1 MGRESHRLNEN
12 KRQGGRVN
20 LTALPA
26 RLNTQTAP
34 LQPLRTAMPSY
45 TAPTKDTQFV
55 LHDVLNIKDAGI
67 PGYDELELDFTGAVL
82 EEAGKIARDV
92 LHPLNVVGDTEGCRL
107 ENGVVYTPTGFKAA
121 FEQVKEGGWPG
132 LDMPEQYGGQN
143 MPYVIGTAVGE
154 FFSGANQAFTM
165 YQGLTHG
172 AASAILAHGTDAQKD
187 TYLPK
192 MVSCEWT
199 GTMNLTEPHCGTD
212 LGLMRTK
219 AEPQDDGSYKIT
231 GQKIFISAG
240 DHDMSDNVIHLV
252 LAKIPGGPE
261 GIKGVSLF
269 IVPKFIVNEDGT
281 PGERNGVSVGKIE
294 EKMGIHGNST
304 CVMNYDAAT
313 GWLLGDMHKGMRAMF
328 TMMNEARLGVGMQG
342 LAQAEAAYQNAVEY
356 AKDRLQGRDVTG
368 AKNPDGPA
376 DPLIVHPDIR
386 RNLMDQKSFA
396 EGARAFILWGAT
408 MIDKAHRSEDKD
420 ADGLISLLTPVI
432 KGFLTDKGYDMTV
445 QAQQVYGGHGYI
457 EEWGMSQYTR
467 DARIAMIYEGANGVQ
482 ALDLVG
488 RKLAQ
493 DGGKHVM
500 AFFDMV
506 KGFCKENAEISEDYA
521 KDFIEPLKAASKD
534 LQAAGMYF
542 MQNGMKNP
550 NNALAGS
557 TDFMHMFGHVCLG
570 LMWAMMGKAAQKAL
584 DEGAS
589 DAAFYETK
597 LATGRYYMARQLPA
611 TKLHLARIETGADTV
626 MALDA
631 AQF

>member
-1 MGRESHRLNEN
+1 
-12 KRQGGRVN
+12 
-20 LTALPA
+20 
-26 RLNTQTAP
+26 
-34 LQPLRTAMPSY
+34 MPSY
-45 TAPTKDTQFV
+45 TPPTKDMQFI
-55 LHDVLNIKDAGI
+55 LHEMLNITGSDI
-67 PGYDELELDFTGAVL
+67 PGYDELEADFTSAIL
-82 EEAGKIARDV
+82 DEAGKLTSEV
-92 LHPLNVVGDTEGCRL
+92 LAPLNVVGDKEGCRL
-107 ENGVVYTPTGFKAA
+107 ENGVVYTPTGFKDA

-132 LDMPEQYGGQN
+132 LDMPEEFGGQN

-154 FFSGANQAFTM
+154 MFSSANMAFTM

-172 AASAILAHGTDAQKD
+172 AASAILAHGSQEQKE

-219 AEPQDDGSYKIT
+219 AAPQDDGSFKIT

-240 DHDMSDNVIHLV
+240 EHDMADNIIHLV
-252 LAKIPGGPE
+252 LAKIEGGPE

-269 IVPKFIVNEDGT
+269 IVPKFLVNEDGSL
-281 PGERNGVSVGKIE
+281 GARNGVAVGSIE

-304 CVMNYDAAT
+304 CVMNYDDAV
-313 GWLLGDMHKGMRAMF
+313 GYLVGEEHKGMRAMF

-342 LAQAEAAYQNAVEY
+342 LSQAEVAYQNALEY

-368 AKNPDGPA
+368 AKAPEKPA

-386 RNLMDQKSFA
+386 RSLMDQKSFA

-408 MIDKAHRSEDKD
+408 MIDAAHRAGDKD
-420 ADGLISLLTPVI
+420 ADGIVSLLTPII
-432 KGFLTDKGYDMTV
+432 KGFLTDVGYDNTIK
-445 QAQQVYGGHGYI
+445 AQQVYGGHGYI

-500 AFFDMV
+500 AFFEMV
-506 KGFCKENAEISEDYA
+506 KSFIKDNAGQDEAYDAE
-521 KDFIEPLKAASKD
+521 FLEPLKAASKD

-542 MQNGMKNP
+542 MQNGMTNP
-550 NNALAGS
+550 NNALSGS
-557 TDFMHMFGHVCLG
+557 YDFMHMFGHVCLG
-570 LMWAMMGKAAQKAL
+570 LMWARMGKAARVAL
-584 DEGAS
+584 ESGTS
-589 DAAFYETK
+589 DAEFYETK

-611 TKLHLARIETGADTV
+611 TALHLTRIQSGAEPV
-626 MALDA
+626 MALEA
-631 AQF
+631 ANF

>member
-1 MGRESHRLNEN
+1 
-12 KRQGGRVN
+12 
-20 LTALPA
+20 
-26 RLNTQTAP
+26 
-34 LQPLRTAMPSY
+34 MPVY
-45 TAPTKDTQFV
+45 NAPTKDTQFV
-55 LHDVLNIKDAGI
+55 LHDVLKISASDI
-67 PGYDELELDFTGAVL
+67 PGYDELEPEFTGAVL
-82 EEAGKIARDV
+82 EEAGKVAV
-92 LHPLNVVGDTEGCRL
+92 NLLHPLNVVGDTEGCRL
-107 ENGVVYTPTGFKAA
+107 ENGVVYTPTGFKDA
-121 FEQVKEGGWPG
+121 FEQVKEGGWTG
-132 LDMPEQYGGQN
+132 LDMPEEYGGQN
-143 MPYVIGTAVGE
+143 MPYVLGTAVGE
-154 FFSGANQAFTM
+154 MFSAANQAFTM

-219 AEPQDDGSYKIT
+219 AEPQGDGSYKIT
-231 GQKIFISAG
+231 GQKIFISSG
-240 DHDMSDNVIHLV
+240 DHDMADNIIHLV

-269 IVPKFIVNEDGT
+269 IVPKFLVNEDGSL
-281 PGERNGVSVGKIE
+281 GERNGVSVGKIE

-304 CVMNYDAAT
+304 CVMNYDGAT
-313 GWLLGDMHKGMRAMF
+313 GWLLGQEHKGMRAMF

-342 LAQAEAAYQNAVEY
+342 LAQAEAAYQNALEY

-386 RNLMDQKSFA
+386 RSLMDQKSFV

-408 MIDKAHRSEDKD
+408 LIDKAHRSGDKD
-420 ADGLISLLTPVI
+420 ADGLISLMTPVI
-432 KGFLTDKGYDMTV
+432 KGFLTDEGYDMTV

-506 KGFCKENAEISEDYA
+506 KTFCKENSG
-521 KDFIEPLKAASKD
+521 KDQAYDKAFIEPLKAASKD

-542 MQNGMKNP
+542 MQNGMTNP
-550 NNALAGS
+550 NNALSGS
-557 TDFMHMFGHVCLG
+557 YDFMHMFGHVCLG
-570 LMWAMMGKAAQKAL
+570 LMWAQMAKAAQEAL
-584 DEGAS
+584 DAGAS
-589 DAAFYETK
+589 DKDFYETK
-597 LATGRYYMARQLPA
+597 IATGRYYMARRLPA
-611 TKLHLARIETGADTV
+611 TGMHLARIQTGADTV

-631 AQF
+631 ANF

>member
-1 MGRESHRLNEN
+1 
-12 KRQGGRVN
+12 
-20 LTALPA
+20 
-26 RLNTQTAP
+26 
-34 LQPLRTAMPSY
+34 MPSY
-45 TAPTKDTQFV
+45 TAPIKDMQFV
-55 LHDVLNIKDAGI
+55 LHNVLNVTGSTI
-67 PGYDELELDFTGAVL
+67 PGYDELEPDFTSAIL
-82 EEAGKIARDV
+82 EEAGKLTSEV
-92 LHPLNVVGDTEGCRL
+92 LAPLNAVGDKEGCRL
-107 ENGVVYTPTGFKAA
+107 ENGVIYTPTGFKDA
-121 FEQVKEGGWPG
+121 FGKVKEGGWPG

-154 FFSGANQAFTM
+154 MFSASNQAFTM

-172 AASAILAHGTDAQKD
+172 AASAILAHGSDAQKD
-187 TYLPK
+187 TYLPN

-219 AEPQDDGSYKIT
+219 AAPQADGSYKIT
-231 GQKIFISAG
+231 GQKIFISSG
-240 DHDMSDNVIHLV
+240 DHDMADNIIHLV
-252 LAKIPGGPE
+252 LAKIEGGPE

-269 IVPKFIVNEDGT
+269 IVPKVMVNEDGSL
-281 PGERNGVSVGKIE
+281 GARNSLSVGSIE

-304 CVMNYDAAT
+304 CVMNYDGAV
-313 GWLLGDMHKGMRAMF
+313 GYLLGDAHKGMRAMF
-328 TMMNEARLGVGMQG
+328 TMMNEARVGVGMQG
-342 LAQAEAAYQNAVEY
+342 LAQADVAYQNALIY
-356 AKDRLQGRDVTG
+356 AKDRLQGRAVTG
-368 AKNPDGPA
+368 TENPNGPA

-386 RNLMDQKSFA
+386 RSLMDQKSFI
-396 EGARAFILWGAT
+396 EGARAFILWGANL
-408 MIDKAHRSEDKD
+408 IDAAHRSNDKD
-420 ADGLISLLTPVI
+420 ADGLVSLMTPVI
-432 KGFLTDKGYDMTV
+432 KGFLTDVGYDMTV
-445 QAQQVYGGHGYI
+445 KAQQVYGGHGYI
-457 EEWGMSQYTR
+457 EEWGMSQFTR

-500 AFFDMV
+500 AFFDLL
-506 KGFCKENAEISEDYA
+506 KTFIKENAGQDAEFDATYL
-521 KDFIEPLKAASKD
+521 EPLKAASKD

-570 LMWAMMGKAAQKAL
+570 YMWAKMGLAAKKAIA
-584 DEGAS
+584 EGTG
-589 DAAFYETK
+589 DTAFYETK

-611 TKLHLARIETGADTV
+611 TALHLTRIQTGADTV

-631 AQF
+631 ANF

>member
-1 MGRESHRLNEN
+1 
-12 KRQGGRVN
+12 
-20 LTALPA
+20 
-26 RLNTQTAP
+26 
-34 LQPLRTAMPSY
+34 MPSY
-45 TAPTKDTQFV
+45 TAPIKDMQFV
-55 LHDVLNIKDAGI
+55 LHNVLNVTESTI
-67 PGYDELELDFTGAVL
+67 PGYDELDADFTSAIL
-82 EEAGKIARDV
+82 EEAGKLTSEV
-92 LHPLNVVGDTEGCRL
+92 LAPLNAVGDREGCRL
-107 ENGVVYTPTGFKAA
+107 ENGVVYTPTGFKDA
-121 FEQVKEGGWPG
+121 FAKVKEGGWPG

-154 FFSGANQAFTM
+154 MFSASNQAFTM

-172 AASAILAHGTDAQKD
+172 AASAILAHGSDAQKD
-187 TYLPK
+187 TYLPN

-219 AEPQDDGSYKIT
+219 AAPQEDGSYKIS
-231 GQKIFISAG
+231 GQKIFISSG
-240 DHDMSDNVIHLV
+240 DHDMADNIIHLV
-252 LAKIPGGPE
+252 LAKIEGGPE

-269 IVPKFIVNEDGT
+269 IVPKFMVNEDGSL
-281 PGERNGVSVGKIE
+281 GERNSLSVGSIE

-304 CVMNYDAAT
+304 CVMNYDGAV
-313 GWLLGDMHKGMRAMF
+313 GYLLGEEHKGMRAMF
-328 TMMNEARLGVGMQG
+328 TMMNEARVGVGMQG
-342 LAQAEAAYQNAVEY
+342 LAQSDVAYQNALDY
-356 AKDRLQGRDVTG
+356 AKDRLQGRAVTG
-368 AKNPDGPA
+368 AENPNGPA

-386 RNLMDQKSFA
+386 RSLMDQKSFI
-396 EGARAFILWGAT
+396 EGARAFILWGASL
-408 MIDKAHRSEDKD
+408 IDAAHRSNDKD
-420 ADGLISLLTPVI
+420 ADGLVSLMTPVI
-432 KGFLTDKGYDMTV
+432 KGFLTDVGYDMTV
-445 QAQQVYGGHGYI
+445 KAQQIYGGHGYI
-457 EEWGMSQYTR
+457 EEWGMSQFTR

-500 AFFDMV
+500 AFFEML
-506 KGFCKENAEISEDYA
+506 KTFIKENAGQDAEFDAGYL
-521 KDFIEPLKAASKD
+521 DPLKAASKD

-570 LMWAMMGKAAQKAL
+570 YMWAKMALAAKKAIA
-584 DEGAS
+584 EGNG
-589 DAAFYETK
+589 DIAFYETK

-611 TKLHLARIETGADTV
+611 TALHLTRIQTGADTV

-631 AQF
+631 ANF

>member
-1 MGRESHRLNEN
+1 
-12 KRQGGRVN
+12 
-20 LTALPA
+20 
-26 RLNTQTAP
+26 
-34 LQPLRTAMPSY
+34 MPRY
-45 TAPTKDTQFV
+45 TAPTKDTQFI
-55 LHDVLNIKDAGI
+55 LHDVLNISALQT
-67 PGYDELELDFTGAVL
+67 PGYGDLEREFTGAIL
-82 EEAGKIARDV
+82 EEAGKISSEV
-92 LHPLNVVGDTEGCRL
+92 LTPLNVVGDTEGCVM
-107 ENGVVYTPTGFKAA
+107 ENGVVRTPTGFKAA
-121 FEQVKEGGWPG
+121 FDQMAEGGWPG
-132 LDMPEQYGGQN
+132 IDMPEEFGG
-143 MPYVIGTAVGE
+143 MGLPYVMNTAVGE
-154 FFSGANQAFTM
+154 MFSSANMAFTM

-172 AASAILAHGTDAQKD
+172 AASAILAHGTEEQKA

-219 AEPQDDGSYKIT
+219 AEPQDDGSYKIS

-240 DHDMSDNVIHLV
+240 EHDMSDNIIHLV
-252 LAKIPGGPE
+252 LGKIVGGPE

-269 IVPKFIVNEDGT
+269 IVPKFHVNEDGT
-281 PGERNGVSVGKIE
+281 PGARNGVSCGKIE

-304 CVMNYDAAT
+304 CVMNYDEAT
-313 GWLLGDMHKGMRAMF
+313 GYLLGEEHKGMRAMF

-342 LAQAEAAYQNAVEY
+342 VSQAEAAYQNALDY

-386 RNLMDQKSFA
+386 RNLMEQKSFA
-396 EGARAFILWGAT
+396 EAGRAFLLWGST
-408 MIDKAHRSEDKD
+408 LIDAAHRSEDAD

-432 KGFLTDKGYDMTV
+432 KGFLTDKGFDMTV

-457 EEWGMSQYTR
+457 EEWGMSQFAR

-500 AFFDMV
+500 AFFDLV
-506 KGFCKENAEISEDYA
+506 KGFCKDNAEVEGMA
-521 KDFIEPLKAASKD
+521 EFITPLKAASKD

-542 MQNGMKNP
+542 MQEGMKNP
-550 NNALAGS
+550 NNALSGS
-557 TDFMHMFGHVCLG
+557 TDFLHLFGHTCLG
-570 LMWAMMGKAAQKAL
+570 LMWGMMAKASLKAL
-584 DEGAS
+584 S
-589 DAAFYETK
+589 DGTSDPVFHETK
-597 LATGRYYMARQLPA
+597 LATGRFYMTRTLPMTA
-611 TKLHLARIETGADTV
+611 THLTRIQAGGDAV

-631 AQF
+631 ANF

>member
-1 MGRESHRLNEN
+1 
-12 KRQGGRVN
+12 
-20 LTALPA
+20 
-26 RLNTQTAP
+26 
-34 LQPLRTAMPSY
+34 MPSY
-45 TAPTKDTQFV
+45 TPPTKDMQFI
-55 LHDVLNIKDAGI
+55 LHDVLNVTGSDI
-67 PGYDELELDFTGAVL
+67 PGYDELEADFTSAIL
-82 EEAGKIARDV
+82 DEAGKLTSEV
-92 LHPLNVVGDTEGCRL
+92 LAPLNVVGDKEGCRL
-107 ENGVVYTPTGFKAA
+107 ENGVVYTPTGFKDA

-132 LDMPEQYGGQN
+132 LDMPEEFGGQN
-143 MPYVIGTAVGE
+143 MPYVMGTAVGE
-154 FFSGANQAFTM
+154 MFSSANMAFTM

-172 AASAILAHGTDAQKD
+172 AASAILAHGSDQQKA

-219 AEPQDDGSYKIT
+219 AEPQDDGTYKIS

-240 DHDMSDNVIHLV
+240 EHDMADNIIHLV
-252 LAKIPGGPE
+252 LAKIVGGPE
-261 GIKGVSLF
+261 GIKGVSLL
-269 IVPKFIVNEDGT
+269 IVPKFIVNEDGSL
-281 PGERNGVSVGKIE
+281 GARNGVAVGNIE

-304 CVMNYDAAT
+304 CVMNYDEAV
-313 GWLLGDMHKGMRAMF
+313 GYLVGEEHKGMRAMF

-342 LAQAEAAYQNAVEY
+342 LSQAEVAYQNALEY

-368 AKNPDGPA
+368 AKAPEKPA

-386 RNLMDQKSFA
+386 RSLMDQKSFA

-408 MIDKAHRSEDKD
+408 MIDAAHRSDDKD
-420 ADGLISLLTPVI
+420 ADGLVSLLTPII
-432 KGFLTDKGYDMTV
+432 KGFLTDVGYDNTIK
-445 QAQQVYGGHGYI
+445 AQQVYGGHGYI

-500 AFFDMV
+500 AFFELV
-506 KGFCKENAEISEDYA
+506 KSFIKENAGQDEAFDKEYLD
-521 KDFIEPLKAASKD
+521 PLKAASKD

-542 MQNGMKNP
+542 MQNGMTNP
-550 NNALAGS
+550 NNALSGS
-557 TDFMHMFGHVCLG
+557 YDFMHMFGHVCLG
-570 LMWAMMGKAAQKAL
+570 LMWAKMGKASREAL
-584 DEGAS
+584 ANGTS
-589 DAAFYETK
+589 DPEFHETK

-611 TKLHLARIETGADTV
+611 TALHLTRIQSGADPV
-626 MALDA
+626 MALEA
-631 AQF
+631 ANF

>member
-1 MGRESHRLNEN
+1 
-12 KRQGGRVN
+12 
-20 LTALPA
+20 
-26 RLNTQTAP
+26 
-34 LQPLRTAMPSY
+34 MPSY
-45 TAPTKDTQFV
+45 TAPVKDQMFV
-55 LHDVLNIKDAGI
+55 LNELLKISEQDV
-67 PGYDELELDFTGAVL
+67 PGYDELDRDTLDAILG
-82 EEAGKIARDV
+82 EAAKLAGDV
-92 LHPLNVVGDTEGCRL
+92 LAPLNAVGDTQGCVL
-107 ENGVVYTPTGFKAA
+107 ENGVVRTPEGFKAA
-121 FEQVKEGGWPG
+121 FDQVREGGWTA
-132 LDMPEQYGGQN
+132 LDCDPEYGGQGL
-143 MPYVIGTAVGE
+143 PYLVSTAVGE
-154 FFSGANQAFTM
+154 QFSAANMAFNM

-172 AASAILAHGTDAQKD
+172 AYSAIHAHGSDEQKA

-192 MVSCEWT
+192 MVTCEWT

-219 AEPQDDGSYKIT
+219 AVPQEDGTYKVS

-240 DHDMSDNVIHLV
+240 DHDMSENVIHLV

-269 IVPKFIVNEDGT
+269 IVPKFIVENGQ
-281 PGERNGVSVGKIE
+281 PGARNGVSVGKIE

-304 CVMNYDAAT
+304 CVMNYDEAT
-313 GWLLGDMHKGMRAMF
+313 GYLLGEAHKGMRAMF
-328 TMMNEARLGVGMQG
+328 TMMNEARIGVGLQG
-342 LAQAEAAYQNAVEY
+342 FAQAEAAYQNAVIY

-386 RNLMDQKSFA
+386 RNLMDQKSFV
-396 EGARAFILWGAT
+396 EGARAFTYWGAA
-408 MIDKAHRSEDKD
+408 MIDRAHKCEDKA

-432 KGFLTDKGYDMTV
+432 KGFLTDRGFDMAV

-457 EEWGMSQYTR
+457 EEWGMSQFAR

-500 AFFDMV
+500 AFFAMV
-506 KGFCKENAEISEDYA
+506 TDFIKETKGRSEGFE
-521 KDFIEPLKAASKD
+521 KDFREPLKKASKD
-534 LQAAGMYF
+534 LQSAGMFF

-550 NNALAGS
+550 NAALSGS
-557 TDFMHMFGHVCLG
+557 YDFMHLFGHVCLG
-570 LMWAMMGKAAQKAL
+570 LMWAKMAVAAEDAL
-584 DEGAS
+584 AAGAS
-589 DAAFYETK
+589 DTAFYETK
-597 LATGRYYMARQLPA
+597 IATGRYYMARQLPL
-611 TKLHLARIETGADTV
+611 TGTHLARIESGAETV

-631 AQF
+631 EAF